1 MEIIQSRS
9 NFRNFC
15 KIYKAKVLHKQEHFI
30 IVDTGVETRN
40 VLYEMVPEVKVG
52 DTVTIHQG
60 FAVEIVE

>member
-1 MEIIQSRS
+1 
-9 NFRNFC
+9 
-15 KIYKAKVLHKQEHFI
+15 
-30 IVDTGVETRN
+30 VDTGVETRN